1 MCVLQFGGVIG
12 AFNCQGAGWDP
23 AERRIRGCAHCYK
36 PVSGTV
42 QPADV
47 EWRQR
52 DDTAAMANAAEYAV
66 YKHHSGELV
75 LMTRDSDPLHFT
87 LQPSTY
93 EIFTFATVMLLAGGG
108 KFAPVGVVDMLNC
121 GGTIVD
127 VEGHGDV
134 RVRVKGA
141 GRLVVYSS
149 ARPERIVVDGREAAF
164 EYGDGGKLEVDVEW
178 KQDTEGV
185 SDVVFCY

>member
-1 MCVLQFGGVIG
+1 MLQFGGVIG

-23 AERRIRGCAHCYK
+23 VERRIRGYAHCYK
-36 PVSGTV
+36 RICGTV

-47 EWRQR
+47 EWGQR

-66 YKHHSGELV
+66 YKHHSEELV
-75 LMTRDSDPLHFT
+75 LMARESDPIHFT
-87 LQPSTY
+87 LEPSSY
-93 EIFTFATVMLLAGGG
+93 EIFTFAPVMQLAGGS
-108 KFAPVGVVDMLNC
+108 KFAPVGVVDLLNC
-121 GGTIVD
+121 GGTVVD

-141 GRLVVYSS
+141 GKLMVYSS
-149 ARPERIVVDGREAAF
+149 VRPEKIMVDGLEAVF
-164 EYGDGGKLEVDVEW
+164 EWGDGGKLEVAVSWD
-178 KQDTEGV
+178 QDKEGV